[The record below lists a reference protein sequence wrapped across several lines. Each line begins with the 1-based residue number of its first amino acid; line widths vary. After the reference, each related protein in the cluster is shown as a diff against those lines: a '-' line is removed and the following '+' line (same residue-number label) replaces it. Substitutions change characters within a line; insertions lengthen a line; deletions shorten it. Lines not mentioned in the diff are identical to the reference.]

1 MAGTEKNC
9 LLIVDDVEMNRAIL
23 SSIFEDE
30 YKIIEAENG
39 QEALKMLEQYDGQI
53 AAVLLDVV
61 MPVMNGFEMLQSMKE
76 HNIGQD
82 IPVFL
87 ITADASEKNMYEG
100 YSLGVK
106 DIIEKPFIPYFL
118 KQRIRSVVDL
128 YCTKEQLRETVE
140 HQAEIIEEKVKE
152 VNALSR
158 NVIETLALAIEF
170 RSGETGQHIQNIY
183 QLTRILLRAL
193 REKGYPGCELSDEQ
207 IEQIATASMMH
218 DIGKIAIPDSI
229 LNKPGRLTPEEYEEM
244 KIHTLKGAEMIERMP
259 NVEQNPVFS
268 YAYDIC
274 RHHHERWDGSGY
286 PDHLAGEEN
295 SIWAQIV
302 ALADVYDA
310 LVSRRCY
317 KEPFGKEK
325 AVQMISSGEC
335 GMFNPELLPIFL
347 EVSSRLTEERIM
359 SVRRKR
365 SLWTAVSFLA

>member
-1 MAGTEKNC
+1 
-9 LLIVDDVEMNRAIL
+9 
-23 SSIFEDE
+23 
-30 YKIIEAENG
+30 
-39 QEALKMLEQYDGQI
+39 
-53 AAVLLDVV
+53 
-61 MPVMNGFEMLQSMKE
+61 NGFEMLQSMKE
-76 HNIGQD
+76 NNIGQD

-218 DIGKIAIPDSI
+218 DSGKIAIPDSI

-268 YAYDIC
+268 YA
-274 RHHHERWDGSGY
+274 
-286 PDHLAGEEN
+286 
-295 SIWAQIV
+295 
-302 ALADVYDA
+302 
-310 LVSRRCY
+310 
-317 KEPFGKEK
+317 
-325 AVQMISSGEC
+325 
-335 GMFNPELLPIFL
+335 
-347 EVSSRLTEERIM
+347 
-359 SVRRKR
+359 
-365 SLWTAVSFLA
+365 

>member
-1 MAGTEKNC
+1 MDATEKKY

-30 YKIIEAENG
+30 YQIAEAENG
-39 QEALKMLEQYDGQI
+39 KQALEILSGIEEKT
-53 AAVLLDVV
+53 AAILLDVV
-61 MPVMNGFEMLQSMKE
+61 MPVMDGFEMLRYMKE
-76 HNIGQD
+76 HGTGQE

-106 DIIEKPFIPYFL
+106 DVIEKPFIPYFL
-118 KQRIRSVVDL
+118 KRRIQSVVDL
-128 YCTKEQLRETVE
+128 YCTREQLRETVE
-140 HQAEIIEEKVKE
+140 HQAEIIEEKVEE

-170 RSGETGQHIQNIY
+170 RSGETGQHIQHIY
-183 QLTRILLRAL
+183 DLTRILLHEL
-193 REKGYPGCELSDEQ
+193 RRRKYPGCDLEDET

-229 LNKPGRLTPEEYEEM
+229 LNKPGKLTSEEYEEM
-244 KIHTLKGAEMIERMP
+244 KTHSLKGAEMIERMP

-286 PDHLAGEEN
+286 PDHLVGEEN
-295 SIWAQIV
+295 TIWAQIV

-310 LVSRRCY
+310 LVSKRCY
-317 KEPFGKEK
+317 KQPFAKEK
-325 AVQMISSGEC
+325 AVEMICNGEC
-335 GMFNPELLPIFL
+335 GMFNPSLVEAFLGIQKEL
-347 EVSSRLTEERIM
+347 
-359 SVRRKR
+359 
-365 SLWTAVSFLA
+365 

>member
-1 MAGTEKNC
+1 M
-9 LLIVDDVEMNRAIL
+9 
-23 SSIFEDE
+23 
-30 YKIIEAENG
+30 
-39 QEALKMLEQYDGQI
+39 
-53 AAVLLDVV
+53 
-61 MPVMNGFEMLQSMKE
+61 
-76 HNIGQD
+76 
-82 IPVFL
+82 
-87 ITADASEKNMYEG
+87 
-100 YSLGVK
+100 
-106 DIIEKPFIPYFL
+106 
-118 KQRIRSVVDL
+118 
-128 YCTKEQLRETVE
+128 
-140 HQAEIIEEKVKE
+140 
-152 VNALSR
+152 
-158 NVIETLALAIEF
+158 
-170 RSGETGQHIQNIY
+170 
-183 QLTRILLRAL
+183 LTRILLRAL

-317 KEPFGKEK
+317 KEPFEKEK

-335 GMFNPELLPIFL
+335 GMFNPELV
-347 EVSSRLTEERIM
+347 EVFFKIQENL
-359 SVRRKR
+359 
-365 SLWTAVSFLA
+365 